1 MSEIKDI
8 KMDIAASLFMC
19 PCTEEELLERDFLK
33 NKSKFIIQKLIQQI
47 TTDGWIFETKSGL
60 LCCYKKTVK
69 NILNP
74 NGYELG

>member
-33 NKSKFIIQKLIQQI
+33 GKSVFMTQKLIQQI
-47 TTDGWIFETKSGL
+47 IADGWIFETKSGL

>member
-33 NKSKFIIQKLIQQI
+33 NKSKFIIQ
-47 TTDGWIFETKSGL
+47 
-60 LCCYKKTVK
+60 
-69 NILNP
+69 N
-74 NGYELG
+74 